1 MFREAKI
8 FLPEQNALDKEKDN
22 IMRLD
27 KGLSL
32 INQTIVT
39 LYTNLQQNN
48 IKIHSERA
56 ELIKNMANIAKNL
69 EGTSLSLDQSKDDKI
84 QKNQNKNIDI
94 LNNIFEKQYNYS
106 ELLRINIEEQLKVY
120 STHNLQKYSEDVS
133 GLKEIYER
141 REKSIQKIKVLEQAL
156 ESIIFN

>member
-1 MFREAKI
+1 MREAKL
-8 FLPEQNALDKEKDN
+8 FLPEQGALDKEKDN

-32 INQTIVT
+32 INQTIVSF
-39 LYTNLQQNN
+39 NIIQQNN

-69 EGTSLSLDQSKDDKI
+69 EGTSLSLDQSKDEKL
-84 QKNQNKNIDI
+84 QKNQTKNIEI

-106 ELLRINIEEQLKVY
+106 ELLRINIEEQLKVKREI
-120 STHNLQKYSEDVS
+120 N
-133 GLKEIYER
+133 KEI
-141 REKSIQKIKVLEQAL
+141 Q
-156 ESIIFN
+156 